1 MNNEI
6 ILVTDPTS
14 SGERQLRIYKD
25 LNYVRNKIDE
35 LYNNLKSGKIS
46 PLSNEDKEFNILYNT
61 ASYQVLLARERH
73 KTDEPLSNFEKN
85 SLGKKFNWDD
95 RAVTYDKGNRIAQ
108 NMLNKLKFLST
119 GVEEEPVDPEE
130 LLSLQDKVRSQ
141 ADDLKKDQEQQLDYI
156 QNKEKDEKDYTKAEI
171 QSMMDNA
178 IDNEDYQELDRIRT
192 NPNFS
197 WFFEDGNQDGN
208 QLSEEIR
215 RIKSLM
221 KKIIL

>member
-6 ILVTDPTS
+6 IFVTDPTS
-14 SGERQLRIYKD
+14 SSERQLRIYKD
-25 LNYVRNKIDE
+25 LDYARNKIDE

-46 PLSNEDKEFNILYNT
+46 PLSNEDEEYNLLYNT

-73 KTDEPLSNFEKN
+73 QTDEPLDDFQRKSMRQ
-85 SLGKKFNWDD
+85 KFNWDE
-95 RAVTYDKGNRIAQ
+95 RAVAYDKGNRKAQ
-108 NMLNKLKFLST
+108 AMFNKLKFLST
-119 GVEEEPVDPEE
+119 GEEQAPIDPEE
-130 LLSLQDKVRSQ
+130 LLSLQDKVQSQ
-141 ADDLKKDQEQQLDYI
+141 ADDLKKDREQQLDYI

-171 QSMMDNA
+171 QSMMDNS
-178 IDNEDYQELDRIRT
+178 IDNQDYETLDMMRK

-197 WFFEDGNQDGN
+197 WFFKDDN

-221 KKIIL
+221 TRIIL

>member
-1 MNNEI
+1 MNDGI
-6 ILVTDPTS
+6 IMVQDPTTD
-14 SGERQLRIYKD
+14 GGQLRIYKD
-25 LNYVRNKIDE
+25 LDYARNKIDE
-35 LYNNLKSGKIS
+35 LYNNLKSGKIL
-46 PLSNEDKEFNILYNT
+46 PLSDEDEEYNLLYNT

-73 KTDEPLSNFEKN
+73 QTDEPLSDFQRK
-85 SLGKKFNWDD
+85 SMRQKFNWDE
-95 RAVTYDKGNRIAQ
+95 RAVAYDKGNRKAQ
-108 NMLNKLKFLST
+108 VMFNKLKFLST
-119 GVEEEPVDPEE
+119 VEEQAPIDPEE

-141 ADDLKKDQEQQLDYI
+141 ADDLKKDREQQLDYI

-178 IDNEDYQELDRIRT
+178 IDNQDYETLDMMRK

-197 WFFEDGNQDGN
+197 WFFKDDN

-221 KKIIL
+221 TRIIL

>member
-1 MNNEI
+1 MFRSFSSLEVKVTEI
-6 ILVTDPTS
+6 
-14 SGERQLRIYKD
+14 
-25 LNYVRNKIDE
+25 NY
-35 LYNNLKSGKIS
+35 
-46 PLSNEDKEFNILYNT
+46 
-61 ASYQVLLARERH
+61 
-73 KTDEPLSNFEKN
+73 
-85 SLGKKFNWDD
+85 
-95 RAVTYDKGNRIAQ
+95 
-108 NMLNKLKFLST
+108 NKLEFLST

-178 IDNEDYQELDRIRT
+178 IDNQDYEELDRIRT

-197 WFFEDGNQDGN
+197 WFFEDGN

>member
-46 PLSNEDKEFNILYNT
+46 PLSKEDKEFNILYNT
-61 ASYQVLLARERH
+61 VSYQVLLARERH
-73 KTDEPLSNFEKN
+73 KTNEPLSDFEKN
-85 SLGKKFNWDD
+85 SLGKKFNWDE
-95 RAVTYDKGNRIAQ
+95 RAVAYDKGNRKAQ
-108 NMLNKLKFLST
+108 GMFHKLKFLST
-119 GVEEEPVDPEE
+119 GKESTPVDPEE
-130 LLSLQDKVRSQ
+130 LLSLGDKIRSQ
-141 ADDLKKDQEQQLDYI
+141 GNELKKDQEQQLDYI

-171 QSMMDNA
+171 QSMMDIA
-178 IDNEDYQELDRIRT
+178 LDNEDYQELDRIRT

-197 WFFEDGNQDGN
+197 WFFEDGNQ
-208 QLSEEIR
+208 LSEEIR

-221 KKIIL
+221 KRIIL

>member
-6 ILVTDPTS
+6 IFVTDPTS

-25 LNYVRNKIDE
+25 LDYAKNKIDE
-35 LYNNLKSGKIS
+35 LYNMLKSGKIS
-46 PLSNEDKEFNILYNT
+46 PLSDKDKEFNILYNT

-73 KTDEPLSNFEKN
+73 QTDEPLDDFQKKSMRQ
-85 SLGKKFNWDD
+85 KFNWDE

-108 NMLNKLKFLST
+108 NMFNKLKFLST

-178 IDNEDYQELDRIRT
+178 IDNQDYEELDRIRT

-197 WFFEDGNQDGN
+197 WFFEDGN

>member
-46 PLSNEDKEFNILYNT
+46 PLNKEDKEFNILYNT
-61 ASYQVLLARERH
+61 VSYQVLLARERH
-73 KTDEPLSNFEKN
+73 KTNEPLSDFEKN

-108 NMLNKLKFLST
+108 NMFGKLEFLIT
-119 GVEEEPVDPEE
+119 GVEEEPVDDEE
-130 LLSLQDKVRSQ
+130 LLSLEDKLQSQ
-141 ADDLKKDQEQQLDYI
+141 VDDLKKDREQQLDYI

-178 IDNEDYQELDRIRT
+178 IDNEDYEELDRIRT

-197 WFFEDGNQDGN
+197 WFFEDGNQ
-208 QLSEEIR
+208 LSEEIR

-221 KKIIL
+221 KRIIL

>member
-1 MNNEI
+1 MNDGI
-6 ILVTDPTS
+6 IMVQDPTTD
-14 SGERQLRIYKD
+14 GGQLRIYKD
-25 LNYVRNKIDE
+25 LDYARNKIDE
-35 LYNNLKSGKIS
+35 LYNNLKSGKIL
-46 PLSNEDKEFNILYNT
+46 PLSDEDEEYNLLYNT

-73 KTDEPLSNFEKN
+73 QTDEPLSDFQRK
-85 SLGKKFNWDD
+85 SMRQKFNWDE
-95 RAVTYDKGNRIAQ
+95 RAVAYDKGNRKAQ
-108 NMLNKLKFLST
+108 VMFNKLKFLST
-119 GVEEEPVDPEE
+119 GEEQAPIDPEE

-141 ADDLKKDQEQQLDYI
+141 ADDLKKDREQQLDYI

-178 IDNEDYQELDRIRT
+178 IDNQDYEELDRIRT

-197 WFFEDGNQDGN
+197 WFFEDGN